1 MCKIIVASANNIW
14 HTVFI
19 GSVRNLVQTVDT
31 QMKTSPDNLLI
42 ASRHSMGT
50 VAIPSLGFA
59 AFVRKIKAALGFIAH
74 EASPLAVPAA
84 TPGHGMS
91 EQACEPRRPFTAAM

>member
-1 MCKIIVASANNIW
+1 
-14 HTVFI
+14 
-19 GSVRNLVQTVDT
+19 
-31 QMKTSPDNLLI
+31 MKTSPDNLLI

-74 EASPLAVPAA
+74 EASPLAVPA
-84 TPGHGMS
+84 HGFQPENDTLCGAHWNRVYLVS
-91 EQACEPRRPFTAAM
+91 GAKL